1 MRLIVRTVAVV
12 ALGALAGCHL
22 VGSGESCNEPQ
33 NYETATSI
41 APLHA
46 AEGLP
51 AANTKNALKVP
62 EASAE
67 AKPRKPTDAC
77 LDRAPAF
84 YADRPKPAAPTK

>member
-1 MRLIVRTVAVV
+1 MRLIVRILAVG

-22 VGSGESCNEPQ
+22 IGAQETCTKIEKYES
-33 NYETATSI
+33 AVSI
-41 APLHA
+41 APLRA

-51 AANTKNALKVP
+51 PANTKNALKIP
-62 EASAE
+62 EATSE

-84 YADRPKPAAPTK
+84 YADRPKPTPPPK